1 MAKYKAIFAS
11 VLKFVK
17 KLTITKQPKNVITQ
31 GMMPTEP
38 HTGPFIL
45 TRTDSADEY
54 QDAASKVFGINEL
67 VGLILEQIP
76 LTQDRTQ
83 LRRVSKARNTILTDI
98 GCAIHPIDPILA
110 GSPVPC
116 YEVTTNIR
124 LHPGL
129 KTFFFSRNYFEHTK
143 RKYAATFQKPSNS
156 LLLAARRHEFV
167 TSPPITT
174 VVLALRFKGKPKCLC
189 LSQSHAILVVRAGI
203 RIGHLL
209 EIFDQLDATPRPL
222 QVPVAYFFLRSPGSW
237 EVVQMFAPH
246 EQLIPT
252 IVINE

>member
-1 MAKYKAIFAS
+1 LATLLLKNDTSAITSTDLYYFRHSSFDKAIFAS

-17 KLTITKQPKNVITQ
+17 RLTITKQPKNVITQ

-45 TRTDSADEY
+45 TRTDPADEY

-67 VGLILEQIP
+67 VKLILEQIP

-83 LRRVSKARNTILTDI
+83 LRRVSKAWNTILTDI
-98 GCAIHPIDPILA
+98 GYAIHPIDPILA

-129 KTFFFSRNYFEHTK
+129 KTLFFFT
-143 RKYAATFQKPSNS
+143 Q
-156 LLLAARRHEFV
+156 LL
-167 TSPPITT
+167 
-174 VVLALRFKGKPKCLC
+174 
-189 LSQSHAILVVRAGI
+189 RAY
-203 RIGHLL
+203 
-209 EIFDQLDATPRPL
+209 QA
-222 QVPVAYFFLRSPGSW
+222 
-237 EVVQMFAPH
+237 
-246 EQLIPT
+246 
-252 IVINE
+252 